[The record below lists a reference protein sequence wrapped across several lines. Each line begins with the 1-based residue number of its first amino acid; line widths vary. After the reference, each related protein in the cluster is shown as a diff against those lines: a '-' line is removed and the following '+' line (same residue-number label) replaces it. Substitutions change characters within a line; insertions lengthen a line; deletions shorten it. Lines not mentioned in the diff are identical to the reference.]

1 MIWHYSVS
9 SHWGMWESWYIILFN
24 ILILWKSVFIWHK
37 GYFMRTLRIF
47 FLRYWWL
54 FWLFL
59 VWACWTEWL
68 IFFFA
73 QMTRRHGK
81 CTWLLLEQLIT
92 EAYNYGTDNVSSFIL
107 SSLLLFPCA
116 FNSINYFSLIIDN
129 LFQFFLYDEYPYIN
143 LHEGADTHRGIGI
156 SILYYFKIQIIFI

>member
-1 MIWHYSVS
+1 M
-9 SHWGMWESWYIILFN
+9 
-24 ILILWKSVFIWHK
+24 ILWKSVFIWHK

-47 FLRYWWL
+47 FSQILMAFL
-54 FWLFL
+54 L
-59 VWACWTEWL
+59 VWTCWTEWL

-81 CTWLLLEQLIT
+81 CTWLLLKQLMT

-116 FNSINYFSLIIDN
+116 FNAINYFSFVIAN
-129 LFQFFLYDEYPYIN
+129 WFQFLLYEEYLYIN
-143 LHEGADTHRGIGI
+143 LHEGAHSHRGIGI
-156 SILYYFKIQIIFI
+156 SILYYLKIRIIFT

>member
-1 MIWHYSVS
+1 
-9 SHWGMWESWYIILFN
+9 MWESWYIILFN

-37 GYFMRTLRIF
+37 DYFMRTFQIF
-47 FLRYWWL
+47 FSDIDGFFGC
-54 FWLFL
+54 FW
-59 VWACWTEWL
+59 VWTCWTEWL
-68 IFFFA
+68 IFFFV

-116 FNSINYFSLIIDN
+116 FNSINYFSLIIAN
-129 LFQFFLYDEYPYIN
+129 LFQFFLCDEYLYIN
-143 LHEGADTHRGIGI
+143 LHEGADTHTEG
-156 SILYYFKIQIIFI
+156 

>member
-1 MIWHYSVS
+1 MKICFYMTQRLLYEDIS
-9 SHWGMWESWYIILFN
+9 N
-24 ILILWKSVFIWHK
+24 
-37 GYFMRTLRIF
+37 IF
-47 FLRYWWL
+47 FSDIDGFFGC
-54 FWLFL
+54 FW
-59 VWACWTEWL
+59 VWTCWTEWL

-107 SSLLLFPCA
+107 SSLFLFPCA
-116 FNSINYFSLIIDN
+116 FNSINYFSLIIAN
-129 LFQFFLYDEYPYIN
+129 LFQFFLYDEYLYIN

-156 SILYYFKIQIIFI
+156 SLLY